1 MKHRS
6 FLILCFLGM
15 CMPIILGMAEPA
27 QNVPAVIDG
36 ENADRVHLR
45 AGPSVQSKSLG
56 IYFTGTELLCAS
68 DPTQDEGCR
77 WLARRVH
84 EIGIPAFGG

>member
-36 ENADRVHLR
+36 ENTDR
-45 AGPSVQSKSLG
+45 
-56 IYFTGTELLCAS
+56 
-68 DPTQDEGCR
+68 
-77 WLARRVH
+77 
-84 EIGIPAFGG
+84 GIPAFGG